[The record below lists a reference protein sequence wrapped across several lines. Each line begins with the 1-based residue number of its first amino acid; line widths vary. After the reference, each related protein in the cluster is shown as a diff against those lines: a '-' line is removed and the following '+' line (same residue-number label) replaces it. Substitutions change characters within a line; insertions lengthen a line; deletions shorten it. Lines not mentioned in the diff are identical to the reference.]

1 MQIKPHNAYKEKKK
15 KKYTDKQK
23 NENQYRENEID
34 L

>member
-1 MQIKPHNAYKEKKK
+1 MQSKPHNAYKEKK